1 MSFQDAFEKY
11 APHFIWDA
19 YDYANNSPQVE
30 MLWLHIESNGTKSVA
45 PATIYRINGKPYLV
59 HDLHKVLDGFDYD
72 DDAIRSLYRQQLD
85 CWYGLYDESQPDEL
99 PTRMILRFRPED
111 QDFTAD
117 FHYGDLQPGIPE
129 EEQAPFG
136 RLVFKWIERLETTGN
151 DSAAP

>member
-45 PATIYRINGKPYLV
+45 PATIYRINGKLYEV
-59 HDLHKVLDGFDYD
+59 HKIDEVLDNFDYD
-72 DDAIRSLYRQQLD
+72 EDTLRGLYRQQFD

-111 QDFTAD
+111 QDFSAD
-117 FHYGDLQPGIPE
+117 FFYGDLQPGIPE

-136 RLVFKWIERLETTGN
+136 GLIDKWLERLEATGN

>member
-19 YDYANNSPQVE
+19 YDYANNSPQIE

-59 HDLHKVLDGFDYD
+59 HEIDEVLDNFDYD
-72 DDAIRSLYRQQLD
+72 DDAIRAFYDQQFD
-85 CWYGLYDESQPDEL
+85 CWDGLYDESQPDKL

-129 EEQAPFG
+129 AQRTALNEHVEQ
-136 RLVFKWIERLETTGN
+136 WIERLEATGN
-151 DSAAP
+151 DSAAT

>member
-11 APHFIWDA
+11 APHFVWDA
-19 YDYANNSPQVE
+19 YDYANNSPQIE

-45 PATIYRINGKPYLV
+45 PATIYRINGKLYEV
-59 HDLHKVLDGFDYD
+59 HKIDEILDGFDYD
-72 DDAIRSLYRQQLD
+72 DEAIRAFYDQQFD
-85 CWYGLYDESQPDEL
+85 CWDGLYDESQPDEL

-117 FHYGDLQPGIPE
+117 FHYGDLEPGIPE
-129 EEQAPFG
+129 EEKSAP
-136 RLVFKWIERLETTGN
+136 RVIIKKWIERLEATGN